1 MTNYGDWREWT
12 EVELQGDEVYL
23 SEFNEYSV
31 EDIAEICSKLFEKGK
46 EKGLEGCFLKF
57 QSHCEP
63 YEQFLGNPS
72 VTVCG
77 YRNTTQEEKR
87 DYEYQDKIEALAK
100 NMGVT
105 PYEASIY
112 LKLKESGKI

>member
-12 EVELQGDEVYL
+12 EVELRGDAAYF
-23 SEFNEYSV
+23 SEFTEYSV
-31 EDIAEICSKLFEKGK
+31 EDITEICSKLFEKGK

-57 QSHCEP
+57 QSHYEP
-63 YEQFLGNPS
+63 YEEFLGNPS

-77 YRNTTQEEKR
+77 YRKISEEEKR
-87 DYEYQDKIEALAK
+87 DYEHQDNIEALAK
-100 NMGVT
+100 DMGIT
-105 PYEASIY
+105 PYEAGIY